1 MLYGV
6 YSCMSFTTQLN
17 ISSDHTNCSA
27 TEVLVNHMIT
37 LYSNCAALQTSHTF
51 LAQTSLSFFTMLRN
65 PVITMYANCATIQ
78 TLNTL
83 LALTSN
89 SLHQIL
95 DNPHYTT
102 HTDIDGI
109 MKKPNSNK
117 NWCIVWILI
126 YMCSYTCM
134 CVYS

>member
-1 MLYGV
+1 
-6 YSCMSFTTQLN
+6 MSFTTQLN

-37 LYSNCAALQTSHTF
+37 LYSNCPALQTSNTF
-51 LAQTSLSFFTMLRN
+51 LAQTSLSFFIMLHN
-65 PVITMYANCATIQ
+65 PVITMYANCATVQ

-89 SLHQIL
+89 SLHEIVESY
-95 DNPHYTT
+95 NPQSTT
-102 HTDIDGI
+102 YTDIDGI

-117 NWCIVWILI
+117 NWCIV
-126 YMCSYTCM
+126 
-134 CVYS
+134 

>member
-27 TEVLVNHMIT
+27 TEVLVDHMIT
-37 LYSNCAALQTSHTF
+37 LYSNCATIQTPHTF

-65 PVITMYANCATIQ
+65 PVTTMYASCATVQ

-89 SLHQIL
+89 SLQQIL
-95 DNPHYTT
+95 EFYNQNYITNT
-102 HTDIDGI
+102 SIDGT
-109 MKKPNSNK
+109 MEKPSSNK
-117 NWCIVWILI
+117 NWCIV
-126 YMCSYTCM
+126 
-134 CVYS
+134 